1 VIISIIIITDQLTNW
16 LSDQLTILVQN
27 KQNAEDYNFV
37 WLSLHLPKPAPY
49 FLTVTI
55 SQIHVLT
62 GSLVTRRNVLHF
74 SIQWLLLNSVSLYRI
89 QSIIRSGQK
98 VSYHNTKFISNT
110 SLVLAL
116 SLSCFAI
123 LSRKMCGCMTERGR
137 ELDNLSSTT
146 VPVSQLHV
154 SSWKGLPEGQDC
166 LSLWNI
172 MNKEMK

>member
-1 VIISIIIITDQLTNW
+1 MQKITT
-16 LSDQLTILVQN
+16 LSDFLCTCQNQLPVSLLCRVIL
-27 KQNAEDYNFV
+27 
-37 WLSLHLPKPAPY
+37 
-49 FLTVTI
+49 I

-62 GSLVTRRNVLHF
+62 GYLVTRRNVLHF

-98 VSYHNTKFISNT
+98 VSYHNAKFISNT

-116 SLSCFAI
+116 SLSYCFAI
-123 LSRKMCGCMTERGR
+123 LSRKMCSCMTERRR

-154 SSWKGLPEGQDC
+154 SS
-166 LSLWNI
+166 
-172 MNKEMK
+172 